1 MAALR
6 GDERAFTPMAGTGL
20 LVGVVVLLLAVVGAA
35 MFGLINGVAPPDAE
49 FETRQEDGALVVVA
63 RGPEPVPAEELYV
76 RGEDP
81 DGNVQFGAWPGDGVV
96 RPGDRVPVPN
106 ATGNEQFDVVWEP
119 VAFDTRETLGSYDG
133 EDSRVDEWSEESGA
147 PGGGGVDGSGIG
159 GVGG

>member
-96 RPGDRVPVPN
+96 RPGDKVPVPN
-106 ATGNEQFDVVWEP
+106 ATGNENFDVVWEP
-119 VAFDTRETLGSYDG
+119 VAFDNQETLGSYDG
-133 EDSRVDEWSEESGA
+133 EESAIDEWSEENGGSA
-147 PGGGGVDGSGIG
+147 PGGAVGV
-159 GVGG
+159 